1 MMPAVP
7 ALTCRAPYIGRFAPS
22 PSGALHMGSLVAA
35 LASYLDAR
43 LHQGQWLVRIE
54 DIDETRSV
62 PGAGEQILH
71 TLQQLGMH
79 WDGEVVWQSRRKHL
93 YQMAFASLAP
103 HAYACTCSRREIAD
117 SALRLGLGLATD
129 GAVIY
134 PGTCRPPDTD
144 LTRTEYI
151 AAYAGEPVK
160 PYRTAKMAADNRCH
174 TNPVNT
180 AGQHSRGKERRSSA
194 LRLRVP
200 EPGQPIQFMD
210 RRLGLLSQDLGR
222 EVGDFVLQR
231 QDGFWSYQMAVVVD
245 DGAQE
250 ITHVVRGEDLIDS
263 TARQIYLHQL
273 LQQTTPLWLH
283 VPVVRNANGEKL
295 SKQTGATALD
305 LTQPLRTLHTAAQWL
320 ELNLGK
326 CDTAGQ
332 FWDAALHGWQ
342 QKLHDWSAA
351 NQHPLAHANANANA
365 SSLS

>member
-1 MMPAVP
+1 MMAAVP
-7 ALTCRAPYIGRFAPS
+7 GPGHRAPYIGRFAPS

-71 TLQQLGMH
+71 TLQKLGMH

-93 YQMAFASLAP
+93 YQAAFASLAQ

-117 SALRLGLGLATD
+117 SALRLGLGLAAD

-134 PGTCRPPDTD
+134 PGTCRPQNN
-144 LTRTEYI
+144 
-151 AAYAGEPVK
+151 GGGV
-160 PYRTAKMAADNRCH
+160 
-174 TNPVNT
+174 
-180 AGQHSRGKERRSSA
+180 RRSSA

-200 EPGQPIQFMD
+200 EPGLPIQFMD
-210 RRLGLLSQDLGR
+210 RRLGLLAQDLGR

-245 DGAQE
+245 DGAQQ

-263 TARQIYLHQL
+263 TARQIYLHRL
-273 LQQTTPLWLH
+273 LRQTPPLWLH

-295 SKQTGATALD
+295 SKQTGAAALD
-305 LTQPLRTLHTAAQWL
+305 LSQPLRTLQTAAQL
-320 ELNLGK
+320 LDLNPGK
-326 CDTAGQ
+326 CDTADQ
-332 FWDAALHGWQ
+332 FWATVLHGWQ
-342 QKLHDWSAA
+342 QKLRDWSAA
-351 NQHPLAHANANANA
+351 NQHRLAHANA
-365 SSLS
+365 SSPG